1 MGTKI
6 PYIPHTEEDKKEML
20 KRIGVSSFEELLK
33 DIPEG
38 IRVRDKINLPEPLS
52 ELEVGKL
59 LREIASQNIS
69 THISFLGGGSYDHF
83 IPSVIDHI
91 LSRPEF
97 YTAYTPYQ
105 AEVSQGTLQSIY
117 EYQSLIAELF
127 KMDVS
132 NASMYDGPSAL
143 AESLHMARDITQREK
158 ALISQALNPLY
169 LEVVKTYGQGLG
181 VELEE
186 IPERDGVTDLD
197 SIKERLS
204 DSVACLIIQH
214 PNYYGNL
221 ENIFEISEAIH
232 SIGGLL
238 IVSVDPISLGILAP
252 PGEYGADIATG
263 EGQPLGIP
271 LGFGG
276 PYLGIFTTRR
286 DYIRRLPGRLIG
298 ETTDREKKRGFVMTL
313 QTREQ
318 HIRRERATS
327 NICTNE
333 ALCALAAG
341 IYLSLFGKEG
351 IREVAYQCVLK
362 SHYLAS
368 RIEEVE
374 GYKLA
379 FQKPFFKEFVIKTPI
394 EPKKIMEKFIKE
406 GILPGIDIGDN
417 RMLIAVTE
425 KRTREEMDKYVELL
439 KNLKG

>member
-1 MGTKI
+1 
-6 PYIPHTEEDKKEML
+6 ML

-33 DIPEG
+33 IIPEK
-38 IRVRDKINLPEPLS
+38 IRVKGELKLPRPLS
-52 ELEVGKL
+52 ELEVQRL
-59 LREIASQNIS
+59 LREIASENIH
-69 THISFLGGGSYDHF
+69 TYASFLGGGSYDHF

-91 LSRPEF
+91 ISRPEF

-132 NASMYDGPSAL
+132 NASMYDGASAL
-143 AESLHMARDITQREK
+143 AESIHMARDITQRDK
-158 ALISQALNPLY
+158 VLLSQTLNPLY
-169 LEVVKTYGQGLG
+169 LEVIKTYGQGLK
-181 VELEE
+181 VEFVDV
-186 IPERDGVTDLD
+186 PERDGITDLD
-197 SIKERLS
+197 SLRERLS
-204 DSVACLIIQH
+204 DSIACLIVQH

-252 PGEYGADIATG
+252 PGEYGADIATA

-286 DYIRRLPGRLIG
+286 DYIRKLPGRLIG
-298 ETTDREKKRGFVMTL
+298 ETVDREGKRGFVMTL

-333 ALCALAAG
+333 ALCALAASV
-341 IYLSLFGKEG
+341 YLSLFGKEG

-368 RIEEVE
+368 QIEEIE
-374 GYKLA
+374 GYKLT
-379 FQKPFFKEFVIKTPI
+379 FPKPFFKEFVIETPI
-394 EPKKIMEKFIKE
+394 EPKRIIEKFLEE
-406 GILPGIDIGDN
+406 GILAGIDIGNN

-425 KRTREEMDKYVELL
+425 KRTREEMDRYAELL
-439 KNLKG
+439 RNLPF